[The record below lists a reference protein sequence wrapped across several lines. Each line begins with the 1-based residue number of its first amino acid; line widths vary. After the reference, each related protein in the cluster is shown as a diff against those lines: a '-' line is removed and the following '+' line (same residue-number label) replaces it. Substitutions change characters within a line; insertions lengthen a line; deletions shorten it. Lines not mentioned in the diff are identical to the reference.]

1 MGKLRAFLVIVGCV
15 WAMGFI
21 GVMLVNL
28 VGNAANIWTLPA
40 STWQIAVTAGVVAVF
55 TYLGAVVFPV
65 VINPS
70 ATLRLPEIG

>member
-1 MGKLRAFLVIVGCV
+1 MSKVRGLIVIIGCV

-40 STWQIAVTAGVVAVF
+40 STYQIAITAGIVAVF
-55 TYLGAVVFPV
+55 TYLGTVVFPV
-65 VINPS
+65 IIKPS
-70 ATLRLPEIG
+70 TYLKLPEA